1 MRFSIALLLAGL
13 AICTCEPARA
23 QSAADA
29 LAALCPTRQSIAP
42 LVEAA
47 AAEEYVRPVVLVAV
61 ARAESTCDPSAVNR
75 RTGALGLLQIM
86 PGRSADPDHLERG
99 ELLDPETNAR
109 LGAAHLRR
117 CLNLCGTL
125 GGGLHVYN
133 GGQRCKDW
141 RKGTYARKVL
151 GLIAQARR
159 WLSRQGARVG

>member
-1 MRFSIALLLAGL
+1 MR
-13 AICTCEPARA
+13 
-23 QSAADA
+23 SA
-29 LAALCPTRQSIAP
+29 SGAP
-42 LVEAA
+42 VGC
-47 AAEEYVRPVVLVAV
+47 
-61 ARAESTCDPSAVNR
+61 STCDPSAVNR